1 MEKMYLFI
9 FLNSIVNVWAF
20 SLCAFFINILP
31 QDLVGRHVAVADS
44 WMFNFEEF
52 LSKYL
57 MCSK

>member
-1 MEKMYLFI
+1 MCGP
-9 FLNSIVNVWAF
+9 SH
-20 SLCAFFINILP
+20 CAFFINILP